1 MGMAPATALRWTLFS
16 TDLRARY
23 TGFMGFS
30 VFLLVSIRVGDR
42 RLRTAGNRLPEAED
56 LSADELAG

>member
-1 MGMAPATALRWTLFS
+1 MAPATALPRPLFS

-23 TGFMGFS
+23 TNSLGLS

-42 RLRTAGNRLPEAED
+42 RVRAAGNRLREAQN
-56 LSADELAG
+56 LKCG